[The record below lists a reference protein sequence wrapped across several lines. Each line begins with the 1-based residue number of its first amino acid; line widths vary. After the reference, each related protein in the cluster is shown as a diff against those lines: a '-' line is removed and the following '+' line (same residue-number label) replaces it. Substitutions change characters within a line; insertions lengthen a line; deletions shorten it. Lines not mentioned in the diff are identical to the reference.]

1 MSGAQS
7 YHSGL
12 AAEDRVAA
20 HYARVGCTVAHR
32 RWRGRAG
39 EIDLILRDGDVSVF
53 VEVKA
58 ARTHAR
64 AAERVSPRQAAR
76 IMTAA
81 EEFLADGPNGSLS
94 EMRFDVAL
102 VDEMGR
108 IEIIENALGA

>member
-1 MSGAQS
+1 MSGARS
-7 YHSGL
+7 YHGGL
-12 AAEDRVAA
+12 AAEAGVAA
-20 HYARVGCTVAHR
+20 HYERAGCAVAHR
-32 RWRGRAG
+32 RWRGRGG

-64 AAERVSPRQAAR
+64 AAERISARQAGR

-81 EEFLADGPNGSLS
+81 EEFVATQPRGSLT

-102 VDEMGR
+102 VDGMGR
-108 IEIIENALGA
+108 IEIVENALGA